1 MATNPLP
8 YGAPLPD
15 PPPYATVGDL
25 LQGRQPGWREHEG
38 QRVASVLDPVRL
50 VQHFRR
56 IGACGHGLGRPL
68 EEGGKRVSRDLLKVL
83 HLALRERGWIV
94 SKKAVVDAWW
104 LASLDPL
111 GPGVSDDPF

>member
-1 MATNPLP
+1 MAANPLP
-8 YGAPLPD
+8 LGDPLPD
-15 PPPYATVGDL
+15 LPREATVGDL

-38 QRVASVLDPVRL
+38 RRVATELDSVRL
-50 VQHFRR
+50 AQHFRQ

-68 EEGGKRVSRDLLKVL
+68 EAGGKRVNDSLLKVL

-104 LASLDPL
+104 LASLDPQ
-111 GPGVSDDPF
+111 GPEVSSDPF

>member
-1 MATNPLP
+1 MAPDLHQWSPPELP
-8 YGAPLPD
+8 RS
-15 PPPYATVGDL
+15 ATVGDL
-25 LQGRQPGWREHEG
+25 LRGRQPGWREHEG
-38 QRVASVLDPVRL
+38 RRVASELDPVRL

-68 EEGGKRVSRDLLKVL
+68 EEGGKRVSDALIELL

-104 LASLDPL
+104 LASLDPQ
-111 GPGVSDDPF
+111 GPEVNDDPF